1 MASSAGKRERE
12 RQKLEKAQ
20 LKAERKAARQEAQDE
35 TDDVTV
41 NRTEAELI
49 DDLAS
54 LQRSFEAGEVSSDDF
69 TARREQIQADLE
81 RILR

>member
-1 MASSAGKRERE
+1 MATSAGKRERE
-12 RQKLEKAQ
+12 RQKQEKAQ
-20 LKAERKAARQEAQDE
+20 MKAERKAARQEAQDE
-35 TDDVTV
+35 DDAAPV

-49 DDLAS
+49 EDLAT
-54 LQRSFEAGEVSSDDF
+54 LQRSFEAGQVSSDDF